1 MSEVTVDTI
10 KLSFTADTSNAIKGI
25 DALIARLNSVK
36 SASADI
42 SKAMGKVNS
51 AVKTAEKSGAK
62 VSSVASKAQ
71 SAAQTNPAL
80 TGTVK
85 TPSTTV
91 AESTKISSAVNEA
104 KESTDSFTQALGANG
119 QELTSQQVAMMGNIA
134 STQAFGSAMQSAGAI
149 IGSSLKA
156 ALKGLQMFINT
167 IVRGTVAVAK
177 FAINIGTLPFRKMAS
192 DVGGAIKK
200 VTQFLAAIKRIVMYR
215 AIRSAIKAVT
225 QGFKEG
231 MTNLYYYSQMIN
243 SQFAKSL
250 DLLATDALYVKNSLG
265 AMAEPIVNAVA
276 PAIDYLTDRFVE
288 LLNKINEVIAA
299 LTGASH
305 WTKALKYP
313 VAYAESTDNAT
324 KSAKKLRATILGFDE
339 INRLD
344 DNSSG
349 SGGSGSAGMDYSK
362 MFQSEEVSTQ
372 AKDWV
377 KRLKEAWDNA
387 DFTDIGASI
396 GQKLKDGLDNI
407 PWEDIKA
414 RGEQFYKSLATL
426 INGFIEVPGLGE
438 SIGHTIAEAINF
450 AVNNIWTFFSE
461 VHWDSVGE
469 FFGEGINGFVDKFDV
484 KKLGAAIARVI
495 NSAVTALHAFINKVR
510 WKDVGKFIS
519 DGIDSFFN
527 EINTAELANT
537 ISDGILG
544 AIDMLVEILNETDFE
559 QVGERIGELIKG
571 LDYVT
576 ILGGLAAV
584 LLGAIKAA
592 LATLAGLIKSNP
604 VIGTLVASAIAF
616 KIGSALAGAAVKTM
630 IASKLGVSLASLSA
644 NSGVAAAAKSLG
656 TSIGLKVAVAI
667 GTAIAGYKLGEA
679 IYHKTGGDSNGTE
692 YGVGSFADFIMD
704 DKKNGGLGLGKK
716 LSKVLPFAEGGTP
729 ETGSLFLAR
738 ESGPELVANVGRK
751 TQVANNDQILSSI
764 SAGVEVANESQN
776 MLLKEQ
782 NDLLRRLLAKD
793 TTVNAI
799 VSTDSLV
806 SGLSRKNRRDGK
818 AVVPL
823 GV

>member
-71 SAAQTNPAL
+71 SSAQTNPAL

-91 AESTKISSAVNEA
+91 QDSEKISNAVQSAEESTKTF
-104 KESTDSFTQALGANG
+104 TDAIGANG
-119 QELTSQQVAMMGNIA
+119 EALSAQQVAMFGTIA
-134 STQAFGSAMQSAGAI
+134 SAQSYDGVIRLVSGAT
-149 IGSSLKA
+149 KA
-156 ALKGLQMFINT
+156 AIKGIQMFINV

-177 FAINIGTLPFRKMAS
+177 FALNIGTLPFRKMAS
-192 DVGGAIKK
+192 EVGGAIKK

-215 AIRSAIKAVT
+215 AIRTMIKELT

-450 AVNNIWTFFSE
+450 AVNNIWTFFDN

-469 FFGEGINGFVDKFDV
+469 FFGEGINGFTDKFDV

-544 AIDMLVEILNETDFE
+544 AIDMVVELLHETDFK
-559 QVGERIGELIKG
+559 QIGEKIGELIKG
-571 LDYVT
+571 LDYIS
-576 ILGGLAAV
+576 ILGGLAAI
-584 LLGAIKAA
+584 LLEAIKAA
-592 LATLAGLIKSNP
+592 LNTLAGLIASNP
-604 VIGTLVASAIAF
+604 LVGTVVGMAIALKIGAFLAGTTVKNIIATNLGIAVTRASGSSAISGAGSILG
-616 KIGSALAGAAVKTM
+616 KALGKAVVLAATAYIGYN
-630 IASKLGVSLASLSA
+630 LG
-644 NSGVAAAAKSLG
+644 NW
-656 TSIGLKVAVAI
+656 
-667 GTAIAGYKLGEA
+667 
-679 IYHKTGGDSNGTE
+679 IYHKTGGDSDGTE

-704 DKKNGGLGLGKK
+704 DKKNGGLGLGKT
-716 LSKVLPFAEGGTP
+716 LSKILPFAEGGTP

-738 ESGPELVANVGRK
+738 ESGPELVANIGRK

>member
-71 SAAQTNPAL
+71 SSAQTNPAL

-91 AESTKISSAVNEA
+91 QDSEKISNAVQSAEESTKTF
-104 KESTDSFTQALGANG
+104 TDAIGANG
-119 QELTSQQVAMMGNIA
+119 EALSAQQVAMLGTIA
-134 STQAFGSAMQSAGAI
+134 SAQSYDGVIRLVSGAT
-149 IGSSLKA
+149 KA
-156 ALKGLQMFINT
+156 AIKGIQMFINV

-200 VTQFLAAIKRIVMYR
+200 VTQFLAAIKRIVLYR
-215 AIRSAIKAVT
+215 AIRTMIKELT

-265 AMAEPIVNAVA
+265 AMAEPIINAVA

-313 VAYAESTDNAT
+313 VAYAESTDDAT

-426 INGFIEVPGLGE
+426 INGFVEVPRLGE

-495 NSAVTALHAFINKVR
+495 NSAVTALHSFINKVR

-559 QVGERIGELIKG
+559 KVGEKIGELIKG

-576 ILGGLAAV
+576 ILGGLAAA
-584 LLGAIKAA
+584 LLGGIKAA
-592 LATLAGLIKSNP
+592 LLTLKGLIKESP
-604 VIGTLVASAIAF
+604 ALGTVAMVALAAKF
-616 KIGSALAGAAVKTM
+616 GSAFLGQNVVSLLGRKMAEGITAAGGTAAFSNSAAALGKT
-630 IASKLGVSLASLSA
+630 LGV
-644 NSGVAAAAKSLG
+644 GMAAAASAYL
-656 TSIGLKVAVAI
+656 
-667 GTAIAGYKLGEA
+667 GYKLGNW
-679 IYHKTGGDSNGTE
+679 IYHATGGDSDGTE

-704 DKKNGGLGLGKK
+704 DKKNGGLGLGKT
-716 LSKVLPFAEGGTP
+716 LSKILPFADGGTP

>member
-71 SAAQTNPAL
+71 AQTNPAL

-91 AESTKISSAVNEA
+91 AESAKISSAVNEA
-104 KESTDSFTQALGANG
+104 KESTEAFTQVLGANG

-134 STQAFGSAMQSAGAI
+134 SAQAFGSAMQSAGAI

-313 VAYAESTDNAT
+313 VAYAESTDDAT

-450 AVNNIWTFFSE
+450 AVNNIWTFFDN

-469 FFGEGINGFVDKFDV
+469 FFGEGLNGFTDRFDS
-484 KKLGAAIARVI
+484 KKLGATIAKVI
-495 NSAVTALHAFINKVR
+495 NSAVTALHAFINRVR

-559 QVGERIGELIKG
+559 KVGEKIGELIKG

-576 ILGGLAAV
+576 ILGGLAAA
-584 LLGAIKAA
+584 LLGGIKAA
-592 LATLAGLIKSNP
+592 LLTLKGLIKESP
-604 VIGTLVASAIAF
+604 ALGTIAM
-616 KIGSALAGAAVKTM
+616 IALAT
-630 IASKLGVSLASLSA
+630 KLGNAFLGQNVVSLLGRKMAEGITAAGGTAAFSSSA
-644 NSGVAAAAKSLG
+644 AALGKTLGVGMAAAASAYL
-656 TSIGLKVAVAI
+656 
-667 GTAIAGYKLGEA
+667 GYKLGNW
-679 IYHKTGGDSNGTE
+679 IYHATGGDSDGTE

-704 DKKNGGLGLGKK
+704 DKKNGGLGLGKT
-716 LSKVLPFAEGGTP
+716 LSKILPFAEGGTP

>member
-71 SAAQTNPAL
+71 SSAQTNPAL

-91 AESTKISSAVNEA
+91 QDSEKINNAVQSAGESTQAF
-104 KESTDSFTQALGANG
+104 TDAIGANG
-119 QELTSQQVAMMGNIA
+119 EALSAQQVAMLGTIA
-134 STQAFGSAMQSAGAI
+134 SAQSYDGVIRLVSGAT
-149 IGSSLKA
+149 KA
-156 ALKGLQMFINT
+156 AIKGIQMFINV

-177 FAINIGTLPFRKMAS
+177 FALNIGTLPFRKMAS

-215 AIRSAIKAVT
+215 AIRSAIKAIT

-313 VAYAESTDNAT
+313 VAYAESTDDAT

-426 INGFIEVPGLGE
+426 INGFVEVPRLGE
-438 SIGHTIAEAINF
+438 SIGTTIAEAVNF
-450 AVNNIWTFFSE
+450 AVNNIWTFFDN

-469 FFGEGINGFVDKFDV
+469 FFGEGLNGFTDRFDS
-484 KKLGAAIARVI
+484 KKLGATIAKVI
-495 NSAVTALHAFINKVR
+495 NSAVTTLHSFINKVR

-527 EINTAELANT
+527 EINTTELANT

-559 QVGERIGELIKG
+559 KVGEKIGELIKG

-576 ILGGLAAV
+576 ILGGLAAA
-584 LLGAIKAA
+584 LLGGIKAA
-592 LATLAGLIKSNP
+592 LLTLKGLIKESPALGTVAMVALAAKFGSAFLGQNVVSLLGRKMAEGITAAGGTTAFSNA
-604 VIGTLVASAIAF
+604 ASAL
-616 KIGSALAGAAVKTM
+616 GKT
-630 IASKLGVSLASLSA
+630 LGVGMAMAASAYL
-644 NSGVAAAAKSLG
+644 
-656 TSIGLKVAVAI
+656 
-667 GTAIAGYKLGEA
+667 GYKLGNW
-679 IYHKTGGDSNGTE
+679 IYHATGGDSDGTE

-704 DKKNGGLGLGKK
+704 DKKNGGLGLGKT
-716 LSKVLPFAEGGTP
+716 LSKILPFADGGTP